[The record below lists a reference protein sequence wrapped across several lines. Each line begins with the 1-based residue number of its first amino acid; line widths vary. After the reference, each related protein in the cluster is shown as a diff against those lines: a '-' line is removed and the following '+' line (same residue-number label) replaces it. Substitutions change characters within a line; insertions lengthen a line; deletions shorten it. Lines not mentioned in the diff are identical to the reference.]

1 MKETDEETAGVI
13 PPAAS
18 NNDTPEG
25 GQVAGALDPR
35 IRIIAKAIGRHV
47 AREHMRAWE
56 EKRQKQSTGKSE
68 RA

>member
-1 MKETDEETAGVI
+1 MKETDEETAELI

-25 GQVAGALDPR
+25 GQVAGALDPH
-35 IRIIAKAIGRHV
+35 IRVIAKAIGRHV

-56 EKRQKQSTGKSE
+56 KERRANENRQE
-68 RA
+68 